1 MCWLT
6 DPITDLT
13 CPGRLSTSIPAT
25 RALPS
30 SGRDSVVRILTA
42 VVLPAPFGPSS
53 AKMLP
58 SATQKLRPSSARTSD
73 LYVLRRPSAS
83 TTGLLVIRS
92 SPNDVL
98 IVNNVL
104 YTNNV
109 YYRTAFSSTTLLDVS
124 ETAGDQTRSGRPGG
138 GDRPPAS
145 APEPPWRSAPRRGR
159 PPRPQLSRDL
169 VVTAALKVVE
179 SDGGDALTM
188 RRVADEIGV
197 SASSL
202 YGYVANKEEL
212 VQLVLE
218 QIMAEIPFP
227 QPGPDWQ
234 EMLRSWARE
243 TLGVFRRHP
252 GVAGLSLGR
261 VPFGPAMLTGVER
274 MLAAMRSAGIPD
286 QVAAFAGDLGSLY
299 VAAYAHEQRRDPA
312 RRAGR
317 LRCSGR
323 CLAQVTAAG

>member
-1 MCWLT
+1 MN
-6 DPITDLT
+6 
-13 CPGRLSTSIPAT
+13 S
-25 RALPS
+25 
-30 SGRDSVVRILTA
+30 
-42 VVLPAPFGPSS
+42 
-53 AKMLP
+53 
-58 SATQKLRPSSARTSD
+58 
-73 LYVLRRPSAS
+73 
-83 TTGLLVIRS
+83 
-92 SPNDVL
+92 
-98 IVNNVL
+98 VL

-109 YYRTAFSSTTLLDVS
+109 YYRTPFWSSTLFDVD
-124 ETAGDQTRSGRPGG
+124 ETGEDASTRSGAAR
-138 GDRPPAS
+138 

-188 RRVADEIGV
+188 RRVAEEIGV

-227 QPGPDWQ
+227 QQSSDWQ
-234 EMLRSWARE
+234 AMLRSWAKE

-252 GVAGLSLGR
+252 GVAGLTLGR

-274 MLAAMRSAGIPD
+274 MLASMRSAGIPD

-299 VAAYAHEQRRDPA
+299 VAAYAHEQDVTPVAEPA
-312 RRAGR
+312 DFAAQAAAWLKSLPVDEYPNTVAIADCIVGG
-317 LRCSGR
+317 SGDDR
-323 CLAQVTAAG
+323 FEWGLDVLIRGLASYLTSPPTKEARWPSR